1 MTDTITP
8 KVAIISSLTGGL
20 GHYCAHLANPLSK
33 YCYIKFITYPQV
45 DLTGAVV
52 KQITDSFVR
61 RYIKWPRFDLDESN
75 PLSVV
80 SINEYL
86 AAKGVN
92 IINIH
97 VGTTVKRKIIYF
109 IALCVYAKR
118 LNSKKLIFTLHDVL
132 PFEDD
137 KKLVKLLKVFYSL
150 ADYFTVGNDLEKKKL
165 VKYFEIPESKIDII
179 PHGIYNLFGRNLYTQ
194 AMARGYLDIP
204 RKKKVILF
212 FGFLREYK
220 GLEYLIKAAGILSK
234 KPDNNFLVYVASAL
248 KYAPRDLV
256 ERCLELI
263 NKLNLQEKF
272 VLNLNYLDSLDIEA
286 IFKASDLVALPYTY
300 ASQSGVLNMAMGF
313 KKPVVVTDAFYDKIW
328 IENKAGIVAKSKDA
342 QSLAQN
348 IQILL
353 GNDRLGKQYGEF
365 GFRYTSRHFNW
376 DIVAKKYANV
386 YHKVIK

>member
-1 MTDTITP
+1 
-8 KVAIISSLTGGL
+8 
-20 GHYCAHLANPLSK
+20 
-33 YCYIKFITYPQV
+33 
-45 DLTGAVV
+45 
-52 KQITDSFVR
+52 
-61 RYIKWPRFDLDESN
+61 
-75 PLSVV
+75 
-80 SINEYL
+80 L

-165 VKYFEIPESKIDII
+165 IKYFEIPESKIDII
-179 PHGIYNLFGRNLYTQ
+179 PHGIYNLFDRNLYTQ

-204 RKKKVILF
+204 RNKKVVLF

-220 GLEYLIKAAGILSK
+220 GLDYLIKAASILSK
-234 KPDNNFLVYVASAL
+234 KPDINFLVYVASAL

-286 IFKASDLVALPYTY
+286 TFKASDLVVLPYTY

-313 KKPVVVTDAFYDKIW
+313 KKPVVVTDAFYDKMW
-328 IENKAGIVAKSKDA
+328 IENKAGSVARSKDS

-348 IQILL
+348 IEILL
-353 GNDRLGKQYGEF
+353 RNDRLRKRYGEY
-365 GFRYTSRHFNW
+365 GFKYASKHFNW
-376 DIVAKKYANV
+376 DRIAKKYANV
-386 YHKVIK
+386 YHKIAK

>member
-8 KVAIISSLTGGL
+8 KVAIVSSLTGGL

-61 RYIKWPRFDLDESN
+61 RYIKWPRFDLDEAN

-97 VGTTVKRKIIYF
+97 VGTTVKRKINYF

-132 PFEDD
+132 PLEDD
-137 KKLVKLLKVFYSL
+137 KKLIKLLKVFYSL
-150 ADYFTVGNDLEKKKL
+150 ADYFTVGNDSEKRKL
-165 VKYFEIPESKIDII
+165 VKYFEISESKIEII
-179 PHGIYNLFGRNLYTQ
+179 HHGIYNLFDRNLYTQ

-220 GLEYLIKAAGILSK
+220 GLDYLIKAASILSK
-234 KPDNNFLVYVASAL
+234 KPENNFLVYVASAL

-256 ERCLELI
+256 ERCLTLI

-286 IFKASDLVALPYTY
+286 IFKACDVVVLPYTY
-300 ASQSGVLNMAMGF
+300 VSQSGVLNMAMGF
-313 KKPVVVTDAFYDKIW
+313 KKPVIITDVFYDKKW
-328 IENKAGIVAKSKDA
+328 IENKVGIVAKNKDP

-348 IQILL
+348 IQILFR
-353 GNDRLGKQYGEF
+353 NDRLRKKYGEF
-365 GFRYTSRHFNW
+365 GFNYGSKHFNW
-376 DIVAKKYANV
+376 DNVAKKYANV
-386 YHKVIK
+386 YHKVIR